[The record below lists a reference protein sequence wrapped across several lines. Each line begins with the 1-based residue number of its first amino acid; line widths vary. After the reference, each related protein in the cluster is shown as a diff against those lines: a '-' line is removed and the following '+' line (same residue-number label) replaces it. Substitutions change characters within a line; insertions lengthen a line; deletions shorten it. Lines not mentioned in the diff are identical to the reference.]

1 MIDTIVLSIPAHEI
15 EIRNP
20 DAFTPSAHGLI
31 QPPYYTLGNK
41 KYMKCIFTDQIS
53 NVDKYHPRTS
63 LIKHVIRGGFSLTLQ
78 VELSLPK
85 LLFGNNFNELED
97 ADFESVITRLHYEL
111 QAAGINIQPDC
122 IRTASISRIHYGKN
136 ILLHNA
142 TAALV
147 LQILASL
154 GISRRLDAANTDY
167 RNSGHAVRFHTN
179 DYELVFYDKVKDLEQ
194 AKISERRAIEN
205 QNIPQMGL
213 LNDLRKDQIDVLR
226 IECRLNSRKKIKQI
240 LHQCEFGDTNLTF
253 CGLYSKAIAQRVIWN
268 FWTRYVQPSLGTVC
282 ISQNSPDAIFT
293 QLQLAGMKETEIL
306 KCIGLL
312 CFIKQ
317 HGIRGLKQRL
327 SRTSRTYQQLCNK
340 LSQVHYNDNYIGSIF
355 IDIERALQDF
365 ESIRPGNI

>member
-20 DAFTPSAHGLI
+20 DAFTPSARGLF
-31 QPPYYTLGNK
+31 QPPYYALGNK
-41 KYMKCIFTDQIS
+41 KYIKCIFTDQID
-53 NVDKYHPRTS
+53 NVDEYQPRIS

-97 ADFESVITRLHYEL
+97 ADFESIITHLHYEL

-136 ILLHNA
+136 ILLNNA

-179 DYELVFYDKVKDLEQ
+179 DYELAFYDKVKDLEQ
-194 AKISERRAIEN
+194 AKVSERRAIED
-205 QNIPQMGL
+205 QNTTQLGL
-213 LNDLRKDQIDVLR
+213 LDNLHRRQIGVLR
-226 IECRLNSRKKIKQI
+226 VECRLNTRKKIKQL
-240 LHQCEFGDTNLTF
+240 LHLCGLGGTDLTF
-253 CGLYSKAIAQRVIWN
+253 CGLYSKIIAQRIIWT
-268 FWTRYVQPSLGTVC
+268 FWTSYVQPSLGTVC

-293 QLQLAGMKETEIL
+293 QLQLAGLKETEIL

-312 CFIKQ
+312 CFIQQ

-327 SRTSRTYQQLCNK
+327 SRTSRTYQQLYNK